1 MYNIIMRKFIAIV
14 AAEFARALVMI
25 TKKGSGSALPGVF
38 AQKVDPKII
47 GKLAKMIKGG
57 VIIVTGTNGKTTT
70 AKMIASILETA
81 GHRVI
86 YNFSGSNLSRG
97 IASFLV
103 QKTSFW
109 GTRIDGD
116 IGIFEVDEATM
127 PEILSMVQPKY
138 IVVTNLFRDQ
148 LDRYGEVDKTAALI
162 GKALA
167 MAKDTT
173 ILLNGDD
180 PLVASLSSYN
190 SKVQYFGVN
199 DKYQTLSKGAIDSRN
214 CISCGHELTFSPRYY
229 GHLGNYKCSNCGL
242 SRPNL
247 DYSITDMSFTVESS
261 KATFN
266 APNMKTDISISLPGL
281 YNLYNAL
288 AAASIASD
296 YGIPETTIITALL
309 KLSAAF
315 GRMEKIKIGEKNIYL
330 MLVKNP
336 TGFTQTIET
345 LTFDK
350 DKKNILIALNDNFAD
365 GTDVSWIWDA
375 EVEIIN
381 NYYSNFTVSGIRG
394 DDMLLRLKYADFDT
408 AKITKELDLKKALE
422 SALKKVDDGET
433 LYILPT
439 YTAMLEI
446 RKNLANQGLVKGYLE

>member
-1 MYNIIMRKFIAIV
+1 MRKFIAIV
-14 AAEFARALVMI
+14 AAEFARALVTL

-38 AQKVDPKII
+38 AQAVDPKII
-47 GKLAKMIKGG
+47 GKLSKMIKGG

-97 IASFLV
+97 IASFLIK
-103 QKTSFW
+103 KTNFL

-167 MAKDTT
+167 MAKDAT

-180 PLVASLSSYN
+180 PLVASLSLYN
-190 SKVQYFGVN
+190 GKVQYFGID

-214 CISCGHELTFSPRYY
+214 CTSCGHELTFSPRYF
-229 GHLGNYKCSNCGL
+229 GHLGNFKCPNCGL
-242 SRPNL
+242 GRPNL
-247 DYSITDMSFTVESS
+247 NYSLTNMSFSVESS
-261 KATFN
+261 RATFV
-266 APNMKTDISISLPGL
+266 APNMNTEISISLPGL

-288 AAASIASD
+288 AASSIAAD

-345 LTFDK
+345 LTFDNN
-350 DKKNILIALNDNFAD
+350 KKNILIALNDNFAD

-375 EVEIIN
+375 EVEIIKE
-381 NYYSNFTVSGIRG
+381 YFSNFTVSGIRA

-408 AKITKELDLKKALE
+408 TKITKELNLKTAME
-422 SALKKVDDGET
+422 SALKKVNDGET
-433 LYILPT
+433 LYVLPT

-446 RKNLANQGLVKGYLE
+446 RRDLANQGLVKGFLE

>member
-1 MYNIIMRKFIAIV
+1 MRKFIAIV
-14 AAEFARALVMI
+14 AAEFARALVVI

-38 AQKVDPKII
+38 AQAVDPKII

-70 AKMIASILETA
+70 AKMLASILESA

-97 IASFLV
+97 IASFLI
-103 QKTSFW
+103 QKTNFW
-109 GTRIDGD
+109 GTKIDGD

-138 IVVTNLFRDQ
+138 ILVTNIFRDQ

-162 GKALA
+162 GSALA

-180 PLVASLSSYN
+180 PLVASLSLYN
-190 SKVQYFGVN
+190 GKVQYFGVN
-199 DKYQTLSKGAIDSRN
+199 DNYHTLSKGAIDSRN

-229 GHLGNYKCSNCGL
+229 GHLGNYKCENCGL
-242 SRPNL
+242 ARPAL
-247 DYSITDMSFTVESS
+247 TYSLTNMSFSVESS
-261 KATFN
+261 KAAFV
-266 APNMKTDISISLPGL
+266 APNMKTDLSISLPGL

-288 AAASIASD
+288 AATSVAAH
-296 YGIPETTIITALL
+296 YGVPETTITTALA

-345 LTFDK
+345 LTFDNN
-350 DKKNILIALNDNFAD
+350 KKNILIALNDNFAD
-365 GTDVSWIWDA
+365 GTDISWIWDA
-375 EVEIIN
+375 EIEIIN

-408 AKITKELDLKKALE
+408 TKITKELDLKKAMA
-422 SALKKVDDGET
+422 SALGKLADGET
-433 LYILPT
+433 LYVLPT

-446 RKNLANQGLVKGYLE
+446 RRDLANQGLVKGFLE